1 VKSASDGCDLC
12 KLFLHGY
19 LDNQL
24 ENGQFRY
31 RWYKDKQEA
40 QDSLLAREQVG
51 LRIKDEETMFGGK
64 KKDWYSFQ
72 VRMSASKFLE
82 SGVENEN
89 QEHWGYTVLEL
100 VRSEDAGGKEYP
112 KFFVTSEPGKIIP

>member
-19 LDNQL
+19 LDNML
-24 ENGQFRY
+24 GNGRFRY
-31 RWYKDKQEA
+31 RWYKNKQEA

-51 LRIKDEETMFGGK
+51 LRFKDEETMFGGK

-82 SGVENEN
+82 SGIENEN

-100 VRSEDAGGKEYP
+100 LRGDEAGGKGDAS
-112 KFFVTSEPGKIIP
+112 FFVTSESGKIIP